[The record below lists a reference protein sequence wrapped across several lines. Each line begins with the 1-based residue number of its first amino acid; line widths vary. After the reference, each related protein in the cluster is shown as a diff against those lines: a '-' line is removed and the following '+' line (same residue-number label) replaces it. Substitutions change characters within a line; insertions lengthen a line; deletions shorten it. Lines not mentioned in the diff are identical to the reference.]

1 VVSSLACIQLHIL
14 YITLKSLIG
23 VSSTLLLR
31 PLYGSDHTPLVS
43 RGHGL
48 AAPDGDNA
56 NDPKNLNRIIFD
68 HLDALFPQAAGT
80 VLGESGR
87 DLGKNGFVNG
97 ALGGTGESV
106 SGIGIARRKE
116 LGHALGLEQ

>member
-1 VVSSLACIQLHIL
+1 
-14 YITLKSLIG
+14 
-23 VSSTLLLR
+23 
-31 PLYGSDHTPLVS
+31 VS

-87 DLGKNGFVNG
+87 ELGKNGFVNG
-97 ALGGTGESV
+97 ALGGTGEFAS
-106 SGIGIARRKE
+106 GIARCKE
-116 LGHALGLEQ
+116 LADNPDLEQRVR